1 MSDTRVRLHPTLGI
15 LVCTDGHVMV
25 PAVHNR
31 KAHWTC
37 GSNSGRGY
45 RQVYIARNHYLVHR
59 LVAETFLGEIP
70 KGHEVDHIDRN
81 RSNNALDNLRIV
93 TSHENRVNTN
103 AHDLVDARG
112 WSHTYQ
118 DAKQYSTCY
127 NKTHKN
133 VWFADGKKHWLPNEQ
148 AIPLLAIPV
157 SQRTYTKR

>member
-1 MSDTRVRLHPTLGI
+1 MRIERHPKTKVWVRE
-15 LVCTDGHVMV
+15 DGCIYL
-25 PAVHNR
+25 PQSGRNP
-31 KAHWTC
+31 AHWTF
-37 GSNSGRGY
+37 GSNHSRGY
-45 RQVYIARNHYLVHR
+45 LQVYIARNHYLVHR

-103 AHDLVDARG
+103 AHDLVETRG
-112 WSHTYQ
+112 WTHTYK
-118 DAKQYSTCY
+118 DAKQYSACY

>member
-1 MSDTRVRLHPTLGI
+1 MRIERHPKLNVWVRE
-15 LVCTDGHVMV
+15 DGCIYL
-25 PAVHNR
+25 PQSGRNP
-31 KAHWTC
+31 AHWTC

-45 RQVYIARNHYLVHR
+45 RQVYTARNHYLVHR

-93 TSHENRVNTN
+93 TSHENRVNTK

-118 DAKQYSTCY
+118 DARQYSTCY

-133 VWFADGKKHWLPNEQ
+133 VWFADGKKHWLPNVQ